1 MAPAY
6 GRRLASRGGSG
17 NHALPSARSGGRAGA
32 VRGPPPMSTARRPP
46 RRHLIFSF
54 SPHPE
59 RSIHSPSPQAIPRFP
74 FAIRTQLPS
83 KIRFPNHCSMGA
95 KGMGTWLFLLD
106 GDLWVEPWRRILET
120 KSRGAAAGPEKATRV
135 YCFVHKV
142 PVCGECIRFPEHQLC
157 VENYRHSIMDSDPP
171 SVMTAISSLQP
182 GSDRKQTVIVIM

>member
-59 RSIHSPSPQAIPRFP
+59 RSIHSPSPQAIPRWGQRGWAP
-74 FAIRTQLPS
+74 G
-83 KIRFPNHCSMGA
+83 CSCSFLMGQIGWRLVGGA
-95 KGMGTWLFLLD
+95 
-106 GDLWVEPWRRILET
+106 VE
-120 KSRGAAAGPEKATRV
+120 ATRV